1 VFFICGQSPGVRDI
15 YNEEFPFTPGF
26 QNGLNISD
34 GMALVFAMPGTFL
47 TSYGFLFSF
56 GRVIH
61 ASAQSKL
68 VPQWLETKS
77 DATPGCSKQPFAA
90 LLFGAALGFL
100 LQLVF
105 YLSNDSYIEAFL
117 GLVGLCRCVSF
128 ISLMYSFVY
137 FRRSFGHMHRA
148 FHSPLGL
155 MGALFGIAVFTFG
168 FVAIFVS
175 VSGLSVSSRNGLIVL
190 LASFFV
196 LTGVPY
202 VCFIRKNQYY
212 SPEEQSMLFSVYL
225 VQGTLVVCYLP
236 VLNSYLQSVVTF
248 HSMHSKPGPFGAPQT
263 QAAREVEPAESCGC
277 GGRVRNHDSHD
288 SHGHFVASFVPRNV
302 GEWKWKR
309 QDGQV
314 SNPSDQAVI
323 E

>member
-1 VFFICGQSPGVRDI
+1 VFFICGQSPGVDLH
-15 YNEEFPFTPGF
+15 YSEEFPFTSGF

-56 GRVIH
+56 GRLIH

-105 YLSNDSYIEAFL
+105 YLANNTYLEAFMTL
-117 GLVGLCRCVSF
+117 IGFTRCVSF
-128 ISLMYSFVY
+128 ISLMCSFVY

-155 MGALFGIAVFTFG
+155 VGALFGIAVFTFG
-168 FVAIFVS
+168 IVVVAVGISEVS
-175 VSGLSVSSRNGLIVL
+175 PSSTI
-190 LASFFV
+190 ASAAILVGFFV
-196 LTGVPY
+196 ITGVPY
-202 VCFIRKNQYY
+202 VCIIQKSQYY

-248 HSMHSKPGPFGAPQT
+248 HSINAQQT
-263 QAAREVEPAESCGC
+263 RPVWSTTNTGCTGSRAYRKLWMRRQSTES
-277 GGRVRNHDSHD
+277 R
-288 SHGHFVASFVPRNV
+288 FPRFP
-302 GEWKWKR
+302 R
-309 QDGQV
+309 TFHRIFLCTQYC
-314 SNPSDQAVI
+314 
-323 E
+323 